1 MKKIV
6 TLLSAALM
14 LLAGTS
20 AFAQMSV
27 GAGYV
32 NSTDIVKIAK
42 LSNDSKTT
50 TTGTAGNGFYAG
62 ISYTAP
68 LAAGFSFTPG
78 VYYEFLTA
86 ETVAGDSAFA
96 VGGRETE
103 HYINVPLTFGYGFDL
118 SRDLRFIA
126 FAGPTVNVGLASST
140 KVSASSSLIG
150 VKLDGGV
157 YNNYDN
163 EDYGRFDI
171 MLGGGIGL
179 EFRDD
184 FRLTVGYDFGML
196 NRYTGSADISQHRNR
211 LTAGIAFLF

>member
-32 NSTDIVKIAK
+32 NSVDYVKLGKDQSAK
-42 LSNDSKTT
+42 SNGGS
-50 TTGTAGNGFYAG
+50 GFYAG
-62 ISYTAP
+62 VSYTAP

>member
-86 ETVAGDSAFA
+86 NEVASAS
-96 VGGRETE
+96 VLNISGRETE
-103 HYINVPLTFGYGFDL
+103 HYINIPLTFSYGTDL
-118 SRDLRFIA
+118 SSDFRLFVY
-126 FAGPTVNVGLASST
+126 AGPTASVGLASTT
-140 KVSASSSLIG
+140 KVSADVVGIK
-150 VKLDGGV
+150 VEGGTV
-157 YNNYDN
+157 NNYDN
-163 EDYGRFDI
+163 ESYGRFDI
-171 MLGGGIGL
+171 MLGGGIGC
-179 EFRDD
+179 EFHDN
-184 FRLTVGYDFGML
+184 FRFTVGYDFGML
-196 NRYTGSADISQHRNR
+196 NRYTGSADYSQHRNR

>member
-20 AFAQMSV
+20 AFAQMSI

-32 NSTDIVKIAK
+32 NSVDYVKLGKDQSAK
-42 LSNDSKTT
+42 S
-50 TTGTAGNGFYAG
+50 TGGSGFYAG
-62 ISYTAP
+62 VSYTAP

-184 FRLTVGYDFGML
+184 LRLTVGYDFGML
-196 NRYTGSADISQHRNR
+196 NRYTGSADYSQHRNR
-211 LTAGIAFLF
+211 LTAGIAYIF

>member
-32 NSTDIVKIAK
+32 NSTDIVK
-42 LSNDSKTT
+42 LGNDSK

-68 LAAGFSFTPG
+68 LAAGLNFTPG

-86 ETVAGDSAFA
+86 NEVASAS
-96 VGGRETE
+96 VLNISGRETE
-103 HYINVPLTFGYGFDL
+103 HYINIPLTFSYGTDL
-118 SRDLRFIA
+118 SSDFRF
-126 FAGPTVNVGLASST
+126 FVYAGPTASVGLASTT
-140 KVSASSSLIG
+140 KVSADVVGIK
-150 VKLDGGV
+150 VEGGTV
-157 YNNYDN
+157 NNYDN
-163 EDYGRFDI
+163 ESYGRFDI
-171 MLGGGIGL
+171 MLGGGIGC
-179 EFRDD
+179 EFHDN
-184 FRLTVGYDFGML
+184 FRFTVGYDFGML
-196 NRYTGSADISQHRNR
+196 NRYTGSADYSQHRNR

>member
-27 GAGYV
+27 GIGYV
-32 NSTDIVKIAK
+32 NSTDIVKIVK
-42 LSNDSKTT
+42 LGNDSKDSK

-68 LAAGFSFTPG
+68 LAAGLSFTPG

-86 ETVAGDSAFA
+86 NEVASAS
-96 VGGRETE
+96 VLNISGRETE
-103 HYINVPLTFGYGFDL
+103 HYINIPLTFSYGTDL
-118 SRDLRFIA
+118 SSDFRLFVY
-126 FAGPTVNVGLASST
+126 AGPTASVGLASTT
-140 KVSASSSLIG
+140 KVSADVVGIK
-150 VKLDGGV
+150 VEGGTV
-157 YNNYDN
+157 NNYDN
-163 EDYGRFDI
+163 ESYGRFDI
-171 MLGGGIGL
+171 MLGGGIGC
-179 EFRDD
+179 EFRDN
-184 FRLTVGYDFGML
+184 FRFTVGYDFGML
-196 NRYTGSADISQHRNR
+196 NRYTGSADNSQHRNR

>member
-20 AFAQMSV
+20 AFAQMSI

-32 NSTDIVKIAK
+32 NSVDYSKLGKDQSAK
-42 LSNDSKTT
+42 S
-50 TTGTAGNGFYAG
+50 TGGSGFYAG
-62 ISYTAP
+62 VSYTAP

-86 ETVAGDSAFA
+86 NEA
-96 VGGRETE
+96 VSFDRLIVFSGRETE
-103 HYINVPLTFGYGFDL
+103 HYINIPLTFSYGMDL
-118 SRDLRFIA
+118 SRDFRF
-126 FAGPTVNVGLASST
+126 FVYAGPTASVGLASTVKGST
-140 KVSASSSLIG
+140 DVGGFKLEGDSVS
-150 VKLDGGV
+150 
-157 YNNYDN
+157 NYDD

-184 FRLTVGYDFGML
+184 LRLTVGYDFGML
-196 NRYTGSADISQHRNR
+196 NRYTGSADYSQHRNR
-211 LTAGIAFLF
+211 LTAGIAYIF

>member
-6 TLLSAALM
+6 TLLSAAMM

-20 AFAQMSV
+20 AFAQMSI

-32 NSTDIVKIAK
+32 NSVDYAK
-42 LSNDSKTT
+42 LGKDQSAKS
-50 TTGTAGNGFYAG
+50 TGGSGFYAG

-86 ETVAGDSAFA
+86 ETVAGDSFLA

-126 FAGPTVNVGLASST
+126 FAGPTVYVGLASST
-140 KVSASSSLIG
+140 KVSAAVAGIT
-150 VKLDGGV
+150 LDGGV

-163 EDYGRFDI
+163 ENYGRFDI

-184 FRLTVGYDFGML
+184 LRLTVGYDFGML
-196 NRYTGSADISQHRNR
+196 NRDTGSGDYSQHRNR
-211 LTAGIAFLF
+211 LTAGIAYIF

>member
-32 NSTDIVKIAK
+32 NSVDYSKLGKDQSAK
-42 LSNDSKTT
+42 SNGGS
-50 TTGTAGNGFYAG
+50 GFYAG
-62 ISYTAP
+62 VSYTAP

-196 NRYTGSADISQHRNR
+196 NRYTGSADYSQHRNR
-211 LTAGIAFLF
+211 LTAGIAYIF